1 METERKQD
9 ERLEQNK
16 DERQFSFTGRVLTI
30 GFVGGVFWSLIGYG
44 VYMLNFTKIRPALV
58 LSPWVVGDW
67 KDKALGDWIGIFII
81 GLLSMLVA
89 VIYKVVLA
97 KFKHMVTGV
106 LYGIALW
113 LIVFYLLR
121 PMFPG
126 LKPIQELG
134 TNTLVTTLCLYVL
147 YGLFIGF
154 SISFEY
160 DELQKAHDARKRED
174 Q

>member
-1 METERKQD
+1 METERNQD
-9 ERLEQNK
+9 EQLEQNK
-16 DERQFSFTGRVLTI
+16 GERQFSFTGRVLTI
-30 GFVGGVFWSLIGYG
+30 GFVGGLFWSLIGYG
-44 VYMLNFTKIRPALV
+44 VYMLNFTKLRPALV
-58 LSPWVVGDW
+58 LSPWVVSDW
-67 KDKALGDWIGIFII
+67 KDKALGDWIGILII

-89 VIYKVVLA
+89 IIYKVVLA
-97 KFKHMVTGV
+97 KFKHMITGI

-113 LIVFYLLR
+113 AIVFYLLR

-126 LKPIQELG
+126 LKPIQDLG
-134 TNTLVTTLCLYVL
+134 TNTLITTLCLYVL

-160 DELQKAHDARKRED
+160 DELQKAHQKD